1 MILSKTVLIKTNGC
15 KKIKY
20 YSSLGYDI
28 NLDYIEVKIEDVTKS
43 SSEFIEVKCD
53 YCFLEHKR
61 LIVDYNR
68 VTKNELTSYACS
80 KQCGKLKALETIS
93 ESPKKPHPN
102 LGKKIEKDKLD
113 EIIEKRKKTNLEK
126 WGVEHPLQ
134 NKDILQKVKRTN
146 LEKWG
151 VDNFS
156 KSSLFLE
163 KTQKSNLENWGVSW
177 HTQNELIK
185 QKIKKTNLEKWNKK
199 STLNI
204 EKSDRKR
211 NEIFKSEKF
220 RESYE
225 ISNHTHYLK
234 YLGESKSLFKCRYK
248 DHEFEMKYDN
258 YKTRFDSNLNLCTI
272 CNPVNDK
279 ISISEKSLF
288 DFIKSVYKGVVI
300 QSWRDKLEVD
310 IYLPDI
316 GLGFEFNGI
325 WWHSDKYRNKDYHSN
340 KIEYFKERN
349 IRIFNIWEDDW
360 KYKRNII
367 ESQIKNLLNL
377 SEKISARKCEISI
390 VKNNKIVK
398 EFLNENHIQGWT
410 RGVIHLGLFFE
421 SKLVGMMSF
430 DKYEGRKKMSDGE
443 WNLSRFCNKSGYSV
457 VGGASKL
464 LRYFEK
470 LESPK
475 RIISY
480 ADKDWSIGDLYYK
493 LEFNLVHETKPD
505 YKYVLEEKRIHK
517 SRFRKSLTGV
527 SEKELTIPKVFDSG
541 KIKFEKF
548 FEK

>member
-28 NLDYIEVKIEDVTKS
+28 TLDYIEVKIEDVTKS

-68 VTKNELTSYACS
+68 VTKNGLTSYACS

-102 LGKKIEKDKLD
+102 LGKKIEKDKLN

-134 NKDILQKVKRTN
+134 NKDILQKAKRTN

-156 KSSLFLE
+156 KTQLFLE
-163 KTQKSNLENWGVSW
+163 KTRKSNLENWGVSW

-199 STLNI
+199 STLNT
-204 EKSDRKR
+204 EKSDRNR

-248 DHEFEMKYDN
+248 DHEFEIKYDN

-300 QSWRDKLEVD
+300 QSWRDKLEID

-398 EFLNENHIQGWT
+398 EFLNENHIQGCV
-410 RGVIHLGLFFE
+410 RGVIHLGIFFE

-430 DKYEGRKKMSDGE
+430 DKYEGRKKMSDSE
-443 WNLSRFCNKSGYSV
+443 WNLSRFCNKSGYTV

-541 KIKFEKF
+541 KIKFEKLF
-548 FEK
+548 